1 MEIKS
6 ISKNLFR
13 TSPNKIENSGSHTN
27 PFGVNFKGNMISADV
42 FETATKSN
50 MASDLMERVSNR
62 SKMVVSAIVGS
73 INSVNQNIS
82 SRLNSVV
89 SFGRRIKEN
98 AANLCKYLNETKLTI
113 NIGLSEKTSNDL
125 FRMDLWSQGAYSINK
140 LKKRPVS
147 ELESMLEEAVA
158 ARV

>member
-6 ISKNLFR
+6 ISKKIFR
-13 TSPNKIENSGSHTN
+13 TTPNKIESNSAQTN

-42 FETATKSN
+42 FETTAKSN
-50 MASDLMERVSNR
+50 AALNLVEKVSNR
-62 SKMVVSAIVGS
+62 SKMVISTIVGS

-98 AANLCKYLNETKLTI
+98 AANICKYLNETKLVV
-113 NIGLSEKTSNDL
+113 NIDLSEKQASDL
-125 FRMDLWSQGAYSINK
+125 FKLDFWSQGAYSVNS
-140 LKKRPVS
+140 LKKRTTS
-147 ELESMLEEAVA
+147 ELQNMLEEAIA